1 MPERLATARPVH
13 GCLLLIDD
21 DKELCGLMHD
31 FLAQQGFAVT
41 LAHDGKMGL
50 SLAATGTYDLV
61 LLDVMLPGIGGF
73 AVLDELRRVSDTP
86 VLMLTARGEPADRI
100 HGLSAGADD
109 YLSKPF
115 EPAELVA
122 RIRAIMRRASG
133 LTGRRKTPSIDIAGV
148 QLDPGARVVTVDHAV
163 VDLTTIEYEILEILM
178 RAAGRPVSRDEISI
192 RLYQREA
199 AALDRTVDVHISRI
213 RSKLASKARLI
224 QTIRGGGYLFA
235 LDEPPRSRR

>member
-1 MPERLATARPVH
+1 MPERFATARPVH
-13 GCLLLIDD
+13 GSLLLIDD
-21 DKELCGLMHD
+21 DKELCGLMRD
-31 FLAQQGFAVT
+31 FLAQQGFAVA
-41 LAHDGKMGL
+41 LAHEGKMGL
-50 SLAATGTYDLV
+50 SLASTGAYDLV

-100 HGLSAGADD
+100 QGLSAGADD

-133 LTGRRKTPSIDIAGV
+133 LTGRRKTPAIDIAGV
-148 QLDPGARVVTVDHAV
+148 HLDPAAREVTVGDAV
-163 VDLTTIEYEILEILM
+163 VDLTSIEYEILEVLM
-178 RAAGRPVSRDEISI
+178 RAAGRAVSRDEISI
-192 RLYQREA
+192 RLHQREA
-199 AALDRTVDVHISRI
+199 AALDRAVDVHISRI
-213 RSKLASKARLI
+213 RSKLAPKGRLI

-235 LDEPPRSRR
+235 LDESPQR